1 MAKDMQTGADSRF
14 GPQTVLPVQFH
25 AERATCPEGR
35 LLLAV
40 LEDALGIH
48 KTYARVPSG
57 RHRRLVAE
65 TEEWLFSDDTSWP
78 LSFVNVCDSLGID
91 VAWLRARLRGPSSGT
106 AAHEAPPLTPV
117 AS

>member
-1 MAKDMQTGADSRF
+1 MQTPADSRF

-25 AERATCPEGR
+25 AERATCPERR

-48 KTYARVPSG
+48 RRYARVPSG

-78 LSFVNVCDSLGID
+78 LSFVNVCHALGID
-91 VAWLRARLRGPSSGT
+91 VAWLRAQLGGPMPGT
-106 AAHEAPPLTPV
+106 VALESPPITAV